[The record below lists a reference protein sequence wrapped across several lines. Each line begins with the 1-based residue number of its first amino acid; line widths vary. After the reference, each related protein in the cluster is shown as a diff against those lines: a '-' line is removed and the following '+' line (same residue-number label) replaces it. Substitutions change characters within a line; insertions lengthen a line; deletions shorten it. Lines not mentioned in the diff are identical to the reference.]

1 MQSALKLCTLLLCLT
16 FASGGGPLPPLAAGE
31 RTLMAGCPA
40 TAIVCPVPKPASG
53 DTPAPPKNAKKGAK
67 G

>member
-1 MQSALKLCTLLLCLT
+1 MQSALKLSTLLLCLT
-16 FASGGGPLPPLAAGE
+16 LASGRGPLPPLAAGE
-31 RTLMAGCPA
+31 PMLMAGCPP

-53 DTPAPPKNAKKGAK
+53 ETPAPPKKATKGAK